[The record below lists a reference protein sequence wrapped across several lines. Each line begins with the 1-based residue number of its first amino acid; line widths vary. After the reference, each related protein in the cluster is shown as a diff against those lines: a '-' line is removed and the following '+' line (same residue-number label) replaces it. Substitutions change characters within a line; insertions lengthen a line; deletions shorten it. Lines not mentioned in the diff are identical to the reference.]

1 MAFKMKGFSAFTK
14 DKDAH
19 GGPTN
24 KQIQDIKTKYKQLI
38 KLGATPEIFKDP
50 IFKKYNM
57 YISPDGNEVEVDAK
71 TMKK

>member
-38 KLGATPEIFKDP
+38 KLNTAVKENLKQYT
-50 IFKKYNM
+50 KKQYL
-57 YISPDGNEVEVDAK
+57 YK
-71 TMKK
+71 TDLCNYV

>member
-24 KQIQDIKTKYKQLI
+24 KQIQDIKAKYKQLI
-38 KLGATPEIFKDP
+38 KLGATSEIVTKFC
-50 IFKKYNM
+50 
-57 YISPDGNEVEVDAK
+57 S
-71 TMKK
+71 